1 MSKAISEHSRIGIKS
16 LSNLTALSKNGSVSP
31 HTRGYLRQKQSS
43 CAKDS
48 SENAQSDD
56 EAPGSVYR
64 GEDSESC
71 IFSEESSSDSSLFES
86 EDESDCA
93 PGLTNADKYAEEE
106 TKTVGTSIRKVRG
119 RGAVGGGMYSD
130 LIVDRNS
137 QTFKRSHTQSSKKL
151 PSSQDQ
157 IAVRHGRVGDG
168 KGRHSTTNHEE
179 TVFRRNLPANPHLY
193 NPRSTVT
200 KLNRPTEVVTFEN
213 KISRN
218 GNDLRSEEGT
228 ARRWEG
234 SALQRSERGQPR
246 DHRHSEESGVAS
258 PHSFELSSMKGE
270 NGKADQETLGPRVT
284 AYPPVWPDRRSED
297 LEGSLVQDLDRLQLR
312 GQAPYSFDQL
322 KQMYKSICKVE
333 ETLASEK
340 KSIMVTRS
348 DYQTESIR
356 KRTAAR
362 LSLGKLYAD
371 ILGSDYNLGIKY
383 DLETR
388 LWRNS
393 VYSCIESLRANVTAE
408 SGNLSQP
415 VHAAWIDFIVGAQA
429 LYKLLIGR
437 LKRHCTKTESSSS
450 PIWHRSLNC
459 LADLARYK
467 TLYLYEKP
475 SAVHS
480 DKDWSVT
487 KRLYKEAALLCPHNG
502 LYYNQLAITSMYG
515 ERHLEALHYYLRSL
529 TVRSPFANARDSLT
543 FLFESNRKC
552 IEIADGRPT
561 AAVNSVKTLSRSRKT
576 SDNIYI
582 SGDRRPITI
591 MLNLFVKLHE
601 IFYSKISTERFTE
614 YFAMFAAHL
623 SNVLSMLRTP
633 SDENFIV
640 WFRLAAINASMSYL
654 SKINPAMER
663 DGGLDQIRENL
674 ISTSIHILDMAV
686 KEEINA
692 LHTEYD
698 NAELHQEIP
707 VTAGLLYIEVT
718 ILWLINTASVW
729 VPYITVQKY
738 SRFWSSMAILCNSLA
753 RALNEEVSN
762 PLSVSEIISSR
773 LLPEDWELR
782 GSLPFKESH
791 NKIPGFDAVMNQG
804 AVEIDRFVADHVDV
818 AGDVQFQPA
827 GQQHASVRSLRI
839 LLLARILAEKVPV
852 FCYDPEQ
859 KSFSYRKQIL
869 VMVES
874 VAPESPKVDDN
885 VQEKEEEDV
894 DYEPYPFETQN
905 SGESDAVEI
914 DHTVQHLK
922 ALRQKLHGTLTSQQR
937 SMAPTQ
943 QRDKRTHTVRVV
955 PGETVIVFDTN
966 IFLHRLQEVKYV
978 IESGDWIV
986 SIPLVV
992 VTELDGLKISDDEK
1006 GLQALHAIQYLE
1018 EEFGDGTTS
1027 NGGRR
1032 RKPWLKLQTSQ
1043 GNFLFDLRVRTEN
1056 WATWSTAD
1064 ERRKNNDDVILKC
1077 CQYHKDSQ
1085 KDGTASPVV
1094 LVTDDVN
1101 MKLKARTMG
1110 IEVVDKVPRTPRT
1123 GKTSLEHKGRKT

>member
-1 MSKAISEHSRIGIKS
+1 MSKVISGNSRIGIKS
-16 LSNLTALSKNGSVSP
+16 LSNLTALSQNGSVSP

-48 SENAQSDD
+48 SEDAQSDD
-56 EAPGSVYR
+56 EAPDSVDR
-64 GEDSESC
+64 EEDSESC
-71 IFSEESSSDSSLFES
+71 IFSEESSSDNSLSES

-93 PGLTNADKYAEEE
+93 PDLTNADKAAEEE
-106 TKTVGTSIRKVRG
+106 IKTVATSIRKVRG

-151 PSSQDQ
+151 PSSQDHV
-157 IAVRHGRVGDG
+157 ASRHGRARDR
-168 KGRHSTTNHEE
+168 KGRHSTTDHEE
-179 TVFRRNLPANPHLY
+179 DVFRRNHPANPHLY
-193 NPRSTVT
+193 DPRSTVT
-200 KLNRPTEVVTFEN
+200 KLNRPIEGVTES

-218 GNDLRSEEGT
+218 GNGSRPEEDTTRRSV
-228 ARRWEG
+228 
-234 SALQRSERGQPR
+234 LKRSERDRPL
-246 DHRHSEESGVAS
+246 DHRNVESGVAS
-258 PHSFELSSMKGE
+258 PHSFELFSKKGE
-270 NGKADQETLGPRVT
+270 NGKANQGALGPRR
-284 AYPPVWPDRRSED
+284 PGRRSED
-297 LEGSLVQDLDRLQLR
+297 PQVSVVQELERLQLR
-312 GQAPYSFDQL
+312 DEAPYFFDQL
-322 KQMYKSICKVE
+322 KQMYKSICKIE
-333 ETLASEK
+333 ETLANEK
-340 KSIMVTRS
+340 KSVMVTRS

-356 KRTAAR
+356 KRTATR

-371 ILGSDYNLGIKY
+371 IIGSDYNLGIKY

-408 SGNLSQP
+408 SGKLSPP
-415 VHAAWIDFIVGAQA
+415 VHAAWIDFIVGAQV
-429 LYKLLIGR
+429 LYRLLIGR
-437 LKRHCTKTESSSS
+437 LKRHRTKTESSS

-459 LADLARYK
+459 LADLARYN

-475 SAVHS
+475 SAVQS

-502 LYYNQLAITSMYG
+502 LYYNQLAITSMYE

-576 SDNIYI
+576 SDNICI
-582 SGDRRPITI
+582 SGDRKPIAI
-591 MLNLFVKLHE
+591 MLNLFVRLHE

-623 SNVLSMLRTP
+623 NNVSSMLRIP
-633 SDENFIV
+633 SDENFSV
-640 WFRLAAINASMSYL
+640 WFRLAAVNASMSYL
-654 SKINPAMER
+654 SKINPAMEK

-674 ISTSIHILDMAV
+674 ISTSIHILDVAV

-698 NAELHQEIP
+698 NAELRQEVP

-753 RALNEEVSN
+753 RALNEEVRN

-791 NKIPGFDAVMNQG
+791 NKIPGFDAVMTQG
-804 AVEIDRFVADHVDV
+804 AVEIDRFVAEHVDV
-818 AGDVQFQPA
+818 AGNVQFQQA

-839 LLLARILAEKVPV
+839 LVLARILAEKVPV
-852 FCYDPEQ
+852 FYYDPEQ
-859 KSFSYRKQIL
+859 KSFSYRKQTL
-869 VMVES
+869 DMVES
-874 VAPESPKVDDN
+874 VAPELAKSDDN
-885 VQEKEEEDV
+885 VQEEEEEEEV

-905 SGESDAVEI
+905 GVESDAVEV

-937 SMAPTQ
+937 TMAPTQ
-943 QRDKRTHTVRVV
+943 LRDKRTTSVRVV

-966 IFLHRLQEVKYV
+966 IFLHRLQEVKHV

-1006 GLQALHAIQYLE
+1006 GLQALHAVQYLE
-1018 EEFGDGTTS
+1018 EEFGDGTSST
-1027 NGGRR
+1027 GGRR

-1056 WATWSTAD
+1056 WATRSTAD

-1077 CQYHKDSQ
+1077 CQYHKDNQ

-1123 GKTSLEHKGRKT
+1123 GKTSVEHKGRKS